1 MQSRVADTADV
12 LATLLQSSPDAV
24 IAVDVDGLVVLASE
38 AIRTLFG
45 FDPDEIVGLPIET
58 LVPEQ
63 ARAMNERHRRRYTET
78 GEPRPMGL
86 GLELMGRR
94 RDGSVFP
101 IDVSLAPF
109 STGGERFVGAFVRDA
124 TDRRRQEARLHA
136 INEITQRLLAG
147 EPTAATLELVACR
160 ARGLVDAILAWV
172 VVPSGKEDLVV
183 SASDGE
189 GAESIIGLEVT
200 TEGSIAKRAM
210 TGGESII
217 VTDLS
222 MESTVPAKMKA
233 LGLGPGLFCPLG
245 VEERILGALVVARP
259 RGAPDFNAND
269 TGLVEVFANA
279 AMVALTLGEAR
290 VELEQLQATAERER
304 IGRDLHD
311 TVIQQLF
318 ALGMGLQSIERLTS
332 GSVAGR
338 IDRVVDGLDEVIRQI
353 RETIFH
359 LERPAMAESGL
370 RSAVTAVVTA
380 AAEHLGF
387 TPRVGFQGPV
397 DAVTS
402 EQLEPQV
409 IAVLTEVLS
418 NVARHASASAVEVVI
433 AAEDNMLLVS
443 VADNGVGPSRG
454 RTAGNGLRN
463 IAERARALSG
473 SVSITARSPSGT
485 LVEWSVPTGPGGWPR
500 QQGAARPDER

>member
-24 IAVDVDGLVVLASE
+24 VAVNADGLIVLASE

-45 FDPDEIVGLPIET
+45 FDPDEVVGLPIET
-58 LVPEQ
+58 LVPEE
-63 ARAMNERHRRRYTET
+63 ARAMHERHRRKFSENGQARS
-78 GEPRPMGL
+78 MGL
-86 GLELMGRR
+86 GLELTGRR

-109 STGGERFVGAFVRDA
+109 STGGEQFTGAFVRDA

-147 EPTAATLELVACR
+147 EPTATTLELVACR
-160 ARGLVDAILAWV
+160 ARGLVDASLGWV

-189 GAESIIGLEVT
+189 GAESIIGLEISSD
-200 TEGSIAKRAM
+200 GSIAKQAM
-210 TGGESII
+210 TERESII
-217 VTDLS
+217 VDDLS
-222 MESTVPAKMKA
+222 TEMTVPGEMKA

-245 VEERILGALVVARP
+245 VEGRILGALVVARP
-259 RGAPDFNAND
+259 RGAPSFSAND
-269 TGLVEVFANA
+269 TALVEVFANA

-290 VELEQLQATAERER
+290 VELEQLHATAERER

-332 GSVAGR
+332 GPVAGR
-338 IDRVVDGLDEVIRQI
+338 IDRVVDGLDEVIREI
-353 RETIFH
+353 RETIFL
-359 LERPAMAESGL
+359 LERPAMADWGL
-370 RSAVTAVVTA
+370 RSAVTAVVAA

-397 DAVTS
+397 DSVTS
-402 EQLEPQV
+402 ELLEPNV

-418 NVARHASASAVEVVI
+418 NVARHAAASSVEVVI

-443 VADNGVGPSRG
+443 VADDGVGPPRG

-485 LVEWSVPTGPGGWPR
+485 LVEWCVPITP
-500 QQGAARPDER
+500 

>member
-1 MQSRVADTADV
+1 MQSRVADPADV

-24 IAVDVDGLVVLASE
+24 IAVDRDGIIVLASE
-38 AIRTLFG
+38 AIRALFG
-45 FDPDEIVGLPIET
+45 FDPDEVVGLRIEA
-58 LVPEQ
+58 LIPEQ
-63 ARAMNERHRRRYTET
+63 VRAMHERHRRRYTES

-94 RDGSVFP
+94 RDGTEFP

-109 STGGERFVGAFVRDA
+109 STGGKSFVGAFVRDA
-124 TDRRRQEARLHA
+124 TDRRRQEARLSA

-160 ARGLVDAILAWV
+160 ARGLVDAALAWV
-172 VVPSGKEDLVV
+172 VVPSGKEGLVV
-183 SASDGE
+183 SASDGD
-189 GAESIIGLEVT
+189 GAESIIGLEIT
-200 TEGSIAKRAM
+200 SDGSIAERSM
-210 TGGESII
+210 TEGESII
-217 VTDLS
+217 VGDLS
-222 MESTVPAKMKA
+222 TEVTVPPRMKA

-245 VEERILGALVVARP
+245 LEDGILGALVVARP
-259 RGAPDFNAND
+259 RGAAGFNAND
-269 TGLVEVFANA
+269 TALVEVFANA

-338 IDRVVDGLDEVIRQI
+338 IDRVVDGLDEVIREI

-370 RSAVTAVVTA
+370 RAAVTAVVGA
-380 AAEHLGF
+380 AAESLGF

-402 EQLEPQV
+402 DELESQV
-409 IAVLTEVLS
+409 VAVLTEVLS
-418 NVARHASASAVEVVI
+418 NVARHAAASAVEVVI
-433 AAEDNMLLVS
+433 VAEDNMLLVS
-443 VADNGVGPSRG
+443 VADNGVGPPKG

-463 IAERARALSG
+463 IAERAHALSG

-485 LVEWSVPTGPGGWPR
+485 LVEWSVPIR
-500 QQGAARPDER
+500 R

>member
-24 IAVDVDGLVVLASE
+24 VAVNADGLIVLASE

-45 FDPDEIVGLPIET
+45 FDPDEVVGLPIET
-58 LVPEQ
+58 LVPEE
-63 ARAMNERHRRRYTET
+63 ARAMHERHRRKFSENGQARS
-78 GEPRPMGL
+78 MGL
-86 GLELMGRR
+86 GLELTGRR

-109 STGGERFVGAFVRDA
+109 STGGEQFAGAFVRDA

-147 EPTAATLELVACR
+147 EPTATTLELVACR
-160 ARGLVDAILAWV
+160 ARGLVDASLGWV

-189 GAESIIGLEVT
+189 GAESIIGLEISSD
-200 TEGSIAKRAM
+200 GSIAKQAM
-210 TGGESII
+210 TEGESII
-217 VTDLS
+217 VDDLS
-222 MESTVPAKMKA
+222 TEMTVPGEMKA

-245 VEERILGALVVARP
+245 VEGRILGALVVARP
-259 RGAPDFNAND
+259 RGAPSFSAND
-269 TGLVEVFANA
+269 TALVEVFANA

-290 VELEQLQATAERER
+290 VELEQLHATAERER

-332 GSVAGR
+332 GPVAGR
-338 IDRVVDGLDEVIRQI
+338 IDRVVDGLDEVIREI
-353 RETIFH
+353 RETIFL
-359 LERPAMAESGL
+359 LERPAMADWGL
-370 RSAVTAVVTA
+370 RSAVTAVVAA

-397 DAVTS
+397 DSVTS
-402 EQLEPQV
+402 ELLEPNV

-418 NVARHASASAVEVVI
+418 NVARHAAASSVEVVI
-433 AAEDNMLLVS
+433 VAEDNMLLVS
-443 VADNGVGPSRG
+443 VADDGVGPPRG

-485 LVEWSVPTGPGGWPR
+485 LVEWCVPITP
-500 QQGAARPDER
+500 

>member
-24 IAVDVDGLVVLASE
+24 VAVNADGLIVLASE

-45 FDPDEIVGLPIET
+45 FDPDEVVGLPIET
-58 LVPEQ
+58 LVPEE
-63 ARAMNERHRRRYTET
+63 ARAMHERHRRKFSENGQARS
-78 GEPRPMGL
+78 MGL
-86 GLELMGRR
+86 GLELTGRR

-109 STGGERFVGAFVRDA
+109 STGGEQFTGAFVRDA

-147 EPTAATLELVACR
+147 EPTATTLELVACR
-160 ARGLVDAILAWV
+160 ARGLVDASLGWV

-189 GAESIIGLEVT
+189 GAESIIGLEISSD
-200 TEGSIAKRAM
+200 GSIAKQAM
-210 TGGESII
+210 TEGESII
-217 VTDLS
+217 VDDLS
-222 MESTVPAKMKA
+222 TEMTVPGEMKA

-245 VEERILGALVVARP
+245 VEGRILGALVVARP
-259 RGAPDFNAND
+259 RGAPSFSAND
-269 TGLVEVFANA
+269 TALVEVFANA

-290 VELEQLQATAERER
+290 VELEQLHATAERER

-332 GSVAGR
+332 GPVAGR
-338 IDRVVDGLDEVIRQI
+338 IDRVVDGLDEVIREI
-353 RETIFH
+353 RETIFL
-359 LERPAMAESGL
+359 LERPAMADWGL
-370 RSAVTAVVTA
+370 RSAVTAVVAA

-397 DAVTS
+397 DSVTS
-402 EQLEPQV
+402 ELLEPNV

-418 NVARHASASAVEVVI
+418 NVARHAAASSVEVVI

-443 VADNGVGPSRG
+443 VADDGVGPPRG

-485 LVEWSVPTGPGGWPR
+485 LVEWCVPITP
-500 QQGAARPDER
+500 

>member
-1 MQSRVADTADV
+1 MQSRVADPADV

-24 IAVDVDGLVVLASE
+24 IAVDRDGIIVLASE
-38 AIRTLFG
+38 AIGALFG
-45 FDPDEIVGLPIET
+45 FDPDEVVGLSIET

-63 ARAMNERHRRRYTET
+63 VRAMHERHRRRYTES

-94 RDGSVFP
+94 RDGTEFP

-109 STGGERFVGAFVRDA
+109 STGGESFVGAFVRDA

-136 INEITQRLLAG
+136 VNEITQRLLAG

-160 ARGLVDAILAWV
+160 ARGLVDATLAWV
-172 VVPSGKEDLVV
+172 VVPSGRDGLVV

-189 GAESIIGLEVT
+189 GAESIIGLEIT
-200 TEGSIAKRAM
+200 SDGSIAMRSM
-210 TGGESII
+210 TEGESII
-217 VTDLS
+217 VGDLS
-222 MESTVPAKMKA
+222 REVTVPPRMKA

-245 VEERILGALVVARP
+245 MEDRILGALVVARP
-259 RGAPDFNAND
+259 RGAAGFNAND
-269 TGLVEVFANA
+269 TALVDVFANA
-279 AMVALTLGEAR
+279 AMVAITLGEAR

-338 IDRVVDGLDEVIRQI
+338 IDRVVDGLDEVIREI

-359 LERPAMAESGL
+359 LERPAMAEAGL
-370 RSAVTAVVTA
+370 RAAVTAVVSA
-380 AAEHLGF
+380 AAEPLGF

-402 EQLEPQV
+402 DELEPQV
-409 IAVLTEVLS
+409 VAVLTEVLS
-418 NVARHASASAVEVVI
+418 NVARHAAASAVEVVI
-433 AAEDNMLLVS
+433 VAEDNMLLVS
-443 VADNGVGPSRG
+443 VADNGVGPPKG

-463 IAERARALSG
+463 IAERAHALSG

-485 LVEWSVPTGPGGWPR
+485 LVEWSVPITP
-500 QQGAARPDER
+500 

>member
-1 MQSRVADTADV
+1 VREHSGIVPMQSRVADTADV

-24 IAVDVDGLVVLASE
+24 IAVDRDGLIVLASE

-45 FDPDEIVGLPIET
+45 FGPDEVVGLAVET

-63 ARAMNERHRRRYTET
+63 ARAMHERHRRRYTES

-94 RDGSVFP
+94 RDGSEFP

-109 STGGERFVGAFVRDA
+109 VTGGERFVGAFVRDA

-160 ARGLVDAILAWV
+160 ARGLVDAALGWV
-172 VVPSGKEDLVV
+172 VVPSGKDGLVV
-183 SASDGE
+183 SASDGQ
-189 GAESIIGLEVT
+189 GAESIIGIEFT
-200 TEGSIAKRAM
+200 SNGSIAKRSM
-210 TGGESII
+210 TEGETIT
-217 VTDLS
+217 VPDLS
-222 MESTVPAKMKA
+222 TEATVPARMKA
-233 LGLGPGLFCPLG
+233 LGLGPSLFCPLG
-245 VEERILGALVVARP
+245 VEDRILGALVVARP
-259 RGAPDFNAND
+259 RGATGFNAND
-269 TGLVEVFANA
+269 TALVEVFANA

-338 IDRVVDGLDEVIRQI
+338 IDRIVDGLDEVIREI

-370 RSAVTAVVTA
+370 RAAVNAVVGA
-380 AAEHLGF
+380 AAEPLGF
-387 TPRVGFQGPV
+387 RPRVGFQGPV

-402 EQLEPQV
+402 DDLESQV
-409 IAVLTEVLS
+409 LAVLTEVLS
-418 NVARHASASAVEVVI
+418 NVARHAGASAVELVI

-443 VADNGVGPSRG
+443 VADNGVGPPKG

-463 IAERARALSG
+463 IAERARALGG

-485 LVEWSVPTGPGGWPR
+485 LVEWSVPIPR
-500 QQGAARPDER
+500 

>member
-24 IAVDVDGLVVLASE
+24 VAVNADGLIVLASE

-45 FDPDEIVGLPIET
+45 FDPDEVVGLPIET
-58 LVPEQ
+58 LVPEE
-63 ARAMNERHRRRYTET
+63 ARAMHERHRRKFSENGQARS
-78 GEPRPMGL
+78 MGL
-86 GLELMGRR
+86 GLELTGRR

-109 STGGERFVGAFVRDA
+109 STGGEQFTGAFVRDA

-147 EPTAATLELVACR
+147 EPTATTLELVACR
-160 ARGLVDAILAWV
+160 ARGLVDASLGWV

-189 GAESIIGLEVT
+189 GAESIIGLEISSD
-200 TEGSIAKRAM
+200 GSIAKQAM
-210 TGGESII
+210 TERESII
-217 VTDLS
+217 VDDLS
-222 MESTVPAKMKA
+222 TEMTVPGEMKA
-233 LGLGPGLFCPLG
+233 LGLGPGLFCPLS
-245 VEERILGALVVARP
+245 VEGRILGALVVARP
-259 RGAPDFNAND
+259 RGAPSFSAND
-269 TGLVEVFANA
+269 TALVEVFANA

-290 VELEQLQATAERER
+290 VELEQLHATAERER

-338 IDRVVDGLDEVIRQI
+338 IDRVVDGLDEVIREI
-353 RETIFH
+353 RETIFL
-359 LERPAMAESGL
+359 LERPAMADWGL
-370 RSAVTAVVTA
+370 RSAVTAVVAA

-397 DAVTS
+397 DSVTS
-402 EQLEPQV
+402 ELLEPNV

-418 NVARHASASAVEVVI
+418 NVARHAAASSVEVVI

-443 VADNGVGPSRG
+443 VADDGVGPPKG

-485 LVEWSVPTGPGGWPR
+485 LVEWCVPITP
-500 QQGAARPDER
+500 

>member
-1 MQSRVADTADV
+1 MREHSRIVPMQSRVADTADV

-24 IAVDVDGLVVLASE
+24 IAIDADGLIVLASE

-45 FDPDEIVGLPIET
+45 FDPGEVVGLPIET

-63 ARAMNERHRRRYTET
+63 ARDMHERHRRKFKET
-78 GEPRPMGL
+78 GQARPMGL
-86 GLELMGRR
+86 GLELTGRR
-94 RDGSVFP
+94 RNGSVFP

-109 STGGERFVGAFVRDA
+109 STGGEAFVGAFVRDA
-124 TDRRRQEARLHA
+124 TARRRQEARLHA

-147 EPTAATLELVACR
+147 EPTATTLELVACR
-160 ARGLVDAILAWV
+160 ARGLVDASLGWV

-183 SASDGE
+183 SASDGDGAASIFGIE
-189 GAESIIGLEVT
+189 VASDGSIAKKAMMEAESIIVG
-200 TEGSIAKRAM
+200 
-210 TGGESII
+210 
-217 VTDLS
+217 DLS
-222 MESTVPAKMKA
+222 TEMTVPAEMKA

-245 VEERILGALVVARP
+245 VEDRILGALVVARP
-259 RGAPDFNAND
+259 RGAPSFTAND
-269 TGLVEVFANA
+269 TALVEVFANS

-338 IDRVVDGLDEVIRQI
+338 IDRVVDGLDEVIREI
-353 RETIFH
+353 RETIFL
-359 LERPAMAESGL
+359 LERPAMADSGL
-370 RSAVTAVVTA
+370 RSAVTAVVTV

-397 DAVTS
+397 DSVTS
-402 EQLEPQV
+402 DQLEPHV

-418 NVARHASASAVEVVI
+418 NVARHAKASSVEVVI

-443 VADNGVGPSRG
+443 VADNGVGPPRG
-454 RTAGNGLRN
+454 RSAGNGLRN

-485 LVEWSVPTGPGGWPR
+485 LVEWSVPITP
-500 QQGAARPDER
+500 

>member
-1 MQSRVADTADV
+1 MREHSGIVPMQSRVADTADV

-24 IAVDVDGLVVLASE
+24 IAVDRDGLIVLASE

-45 FDPDEIVGLPIET
+45 FGPEEVVGLAVET

-63 ARAMNERHRRRYTET
+63 ARAMHERHRRRYTES

-94 RDGSVFP
+94 RDGSEFP

-109 STGGERFVGAFVRDA
+109 VTGGERFVGAFVRDA

-160 ARGLVDAILAWV
+160 ARGLVDAALGWV
-172 VVPSGKEDLVV
+172 VVPSGKDGLVV
-183 SASDGE
+183 SASDGQ
-189 GAESIIGLEVT
+189 GAESIIGIEFT
-200 TEGSIAKRAM
+200 SNGSIAKRSM
-210 TGGESII
+210 TEGETIT
-217 VTDLS
+217 VPDLS
-222 MESTVPAKMKA
+222 TEATVPARMKA
-233 LGLGPGLFCPLG
+233 LGLGPSLFCPLG
-245 VEERILGALVVARP
+245 VEDRILGALVVARP
-259 RGAPDFNAND
+259 RGATGFNAND
-269 TGLVEVFANA
+269 TALVEVFANA

-338 IDRVVDGLDEVIRQI
+338 IDRIVDGLDEVIREI

-370 RSAVTAVVTA
+370 RAAVNAVVGA
-380 AAEHLGF
+380 AAEPLGF
-387 TPRVGFQGPV
+387 RPRVGFQGPV

-402 EQLEPQV
+402 DDLESQV
-409 IAVLTEVLS
+409 LAVLTEVLS
-418 NVARHASASAVEVVI
+418 NVARHAGASAVELVI

-443 VADNGVGPSRG
+443 VADNGVGPPKG

-463 IAERARALSG
+463 IAERARALGG

-485 LVEWSVPTGPGGWPR
+485 LVEWSVPIPR
-500 QQGAARPDER
+500 

>member
-1 MQSRVADTADV
+1 VREHSGIVPMQSRVADTADV

-24 IAVDVDGLVVLASE
+24 IAVDRDGLIVLASE

-45 FDPDEIVGLPIET
+45 FGPEEVVGLAVET

-63 ARAMNERHRRRYTET
+63 ARAMHERHRRRYTES

-94 RDGSVFP
+94 RDGSEFP

-109 STGGERFVGAFVRDA
+109 VTGGERFVGAFVRDA

-160 ARGLVDAILAWV
+160 ARGLVDAALGWV
-172 VVPSGKEDLVV
+172 VVPSGKDGLVV
-183 SASDGE
+183 SASDGQ
-189 GAESIIGLEVT
+189 GAESIIGIEFT
-200 TEGSIAKRAM
+200 SNGSIAKRSM
-210 TGGESII
+210 TEGETIT
-217 VTDLS
+217 VPDLS
-222 MESTVPAKMKA
+222 TEATVPARMKA
-233 LGLGPGLFCPLG
+233 LGLGPSLFCPLG
-245 VEERILGALVVARP
+245 VEDRILGALVVARP
-259 RGAPDFNAND
+259 RGATGFNAND
-269 TGLVEVFANA
+269 TALVEVFANA

-338 IDRVVDGLDEVIRQI
+338 IDRIVDGLDEVIREI

-370 RSAVTAVVTA
+370 RAAVNAVVGA
-380 AAEHLGF
+380 AAEPLGF
-387 TPRVGFQGPV
+387 RPRVGFQGPV

-402 EQLEPQV
+402 DDLESQV
-409 IAVLTEVLS
+409 LAVLTEVLS
-418 NVARHASASAVEVVI
+418 NVARHAGASAVELVI

-443 VADNGVGPSRG
+443 VADNGVGPPKG

-463 IAERARALSG
+463 IAERARALGG

-485 LVEWSVPTGPGGWPR
+485 LVEWSVPIPR
-500 QQGAARPDER
+500 

>member
-1 MQSRVADTADV
+1 MQSRVADKADV

-24 IAVDVDGLVVLASE
+24 IAVDEDGLIVLASA
-38 AIRTLFG
+38 AIPALFG
-45 FDPDEIVGLPIET
+45 FDPDELVGLPIET

-63 ARAMNERHRRRYTET
+63 ARAMHERHRKRFAESGT
-78 GEPRPMGL
+78 PRPMGR

-94 RDGSVFP
+94 RDGTAFP

-109 STGGERFVGAFVRDA
+109 AIGAEHFVGAFVRDA
-124 TDRRRQEARLHA
+124 TDRRRQEARLQA

-160 ARGLVDAILAWV
+160 ARGLVDAVLGWV

-183 SASDGE
+183 SASDGT
-189 GAESIIGLEVT
+189 GSASILGLEIT
-200 TEGSIAKRAM
+200 SEGSFAKQAM
-210 TGGESII
+210 TRGESII
-217 VTDLS
+217 VADMSSETS
-222 MESTVPAKMKA
+222 VPPEMKA

-245 VEERILGALVVARP
+245 IEERILGVLVVARP
-259 RGAPDFNAND
+259 LGGQGFSAND
-269 TGLVEVFANA
+269 TALVEVFANA

-318 ALGMGLQSIERLTS
+318 ALGMGLQSIEPMTT
-332 GSVAGR
+332 GTVAGR
-338 IDRVVDGLDEVIRQI
+338 IDRIVDGLDEVIRQI
-353 RETIFH
+353 RETIFL
-359 LERPAMAESGL
+359 LERPALADWGL
-370 RSAVTAVVTA
+370 RSAVNAVVA
-380 AAEHLGF
+380 AATEHLGF

-397 DAVTS
+397 DSVTS
-402 EQLEPQV
+402 EQLEPHV

-418 NVARHASASAVEVVI
+418 NVARHAAASSVEVVI
-433 AAEDNMLLVS
+433 VAEDNMLLVS
-443 VADNGVGPSRG
+443 VADNGVGPRKG
-454 RTAGNGLRN
+454 RSAGSGLRN

-485 LVEWSVPTGPGGWPR
+485 LVEWSVPITP
-500 QQGAARPDER
+500 

>member
-24 IAVDVDGLVVLASE
+24 VAVNADGLIVLASE

-45 FDPDEIVGLPIET
+45 FDPDEVVGLPIET
-58 LVPEQ
+58 LVPEE
-63 ARAMNERHRRRYTET
+63 ARAMHERHRRKFSENGQARS
-78 GEPRPMGL
+78 MGL
-86 GLELMGRR
+86 GLELTGRR

-109 STGGERFVGAFVRDA
+109 STGGEQFAGAFVRDA

-147 EPTAATLELVACR
+147 EPTATTLELVACR
-160 ARGLVDAILAWV
+160 ARGLVDASLGWV

-189 GAESIIGLEVT
+189 GAESIIGLEISSD
-200 TEGSIAKRAM
+200 GSIAKQAM
-210 TGGESII
+210 TEGESII
-217 VTDLS
+217 VDDLS
-222 MESTVPAKMKA
+222 TEMTVPGEMKA

-245 VEERILGALVVARP
+245 VEGRILGALVVARP
-259 RGAPDFNAND
+259 RGAPSFSAND
-269 TGLVEVFANA
+269 TALVEVFANA

-290 VELEQLQATAERER
+290 VELEQLHATAERER

-332 GSVAGR
+332 GPVAGR
-338 IDRVVDGLDEVIRQI
+338 IDRVVDGLDEVIREI
-353 RETIFH
+353 RETIFL
-359 LERPAMAESGL
+359 LERPAMADWGL
-370 RSAVTAVVTA
+370 RSAVTAVVAA

-397 DAVTS
+397 DSVTS
-402 EQLEPQV
+402 ELLEPNV

-418 NVARHASASAVEVVI
+418 NVARHAAASSVEVVI

-443 VADNGVGPSRG
+443 VADDGVGPPRG

-485 LVEWSVPTGPGGWPR
+485 LVEWCVPITP
-500 QQGAARPDER
+500 